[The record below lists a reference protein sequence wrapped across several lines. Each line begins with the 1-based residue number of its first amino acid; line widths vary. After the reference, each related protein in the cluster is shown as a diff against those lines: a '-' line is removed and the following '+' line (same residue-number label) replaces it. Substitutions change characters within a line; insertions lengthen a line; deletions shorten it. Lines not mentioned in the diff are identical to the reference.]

1 MNHIMVV
8 CDKEQDYAS
17 KLVDY
22 LNLKEGFPFD
32 VRYFSESDILRAFVE
47 KQMVDVIL
55 CSEEYLND
63 MEGIEGVKLI
73 VLQESESYS
82 DAKVERLWKYQS
94 CEKMIKELMKILSGS
109 SMVYSFSSRRKA
121 MKLIGL
127 YSPVKR
133 CLQTTLGILLG
144 QHLAKKGKSL
154 YISLESHSVI
164 SEVLDLPFQKDLSDI
179 LYALNGNIKNGKLY
193 LESVVMEAG
202 GMDVLPPMNN
212 QSDLLS
218 ITPNEWIDFLKK
230 LEQQTDYEY
239 VILDLSD
246 GVQGIEQIL
255 RHSNIIYQVKNES
268 FIADKKIQKYQA
280 QMIQSGYEDVVNRI
294 RFVSVIDYKS
304 FPETINRIKNT
315 EFGDLVKELLKEEI
329 YASE

>member
-32 VRYFSESDILRAFVE
+32 VRYFSEADQIKEFVD

-55 CSEEYLND
+55 CSEEYLKD
-63 MEGIEGVKLI
+63 IEGIEGVKI
-73 VLQESESYS
+73 VVLQESESYGCEK
-82 DAKVERLWKYQS
+82 AERLWKYQS

-109 SMVYSFSSRRKA
+109 NMVYSFSSRRRA
-121 MKLIGL
+121 MKLISL

-144 QHLAKKGKSL
+144 QHLGKKGKCL
-154 YISLESHSVI
+154 YISLESCSVV
-164 SEVLDLPFQKDLSDI
+164 SELLDLSFQKDLSDI
-179 LYALNGNIKNGKLY
+179 LYAVNGNIKNGKLY

-202 GMDVLPPMNN
+202 GMDVLPAMNN
-212 QSDLLS
+212 QNDLIS
-218 ITPNEWIDFLKK
+218 ITPGEWIDFLKK
-230 LEQQTDYEY
+230 IERETDYEY

-246 GVQGIEQIL
+246 SVQGIEQIL
-255 RHSNIIYQVKNES
+255 RQSNIIYQVKNES
-268 FIADKKIQKYQA
+268 FVAEKKIQKYQE
-280 QMIQSGYEDVVNRI
+280 QMSKSGYEDVVNRI
-294 RFVSVIDYKS
+294 RVVSVKEYKD
-304 FPETINRIKNT
+304 FPETINRIKNS
-315 EFGDLVKELLKEEI
+315 EFGDLVKELLKEET
-329 YASE
+329 YAAE